1 MTTRSTRP
9 VYVFDDGLTSL
20 SPLTD
25 LRAAFDVR
33 TGVFTTIE
41 RFIRA
46 AELDP
51 IGLFVPDALAAIT
64 RERHKLPV
72 NIVPERT
79 PAIFAVNG
87 RWALPRESALA
98 ALRECNTVLVDEPS
112 GRILAAMLRTELLPA
127 LLQGDTSQFKLIK
140 SEPLSRG
147 GLIDRPWH
155 ARSIRDKAIE
165 FDLSMLIGGS
175 PGRVLPPVASVA
187 PTARIHASAI
197 LDHENGHIH
206 IADHAV
212 IRPGAIL
219 IGPCAIG
226 PYSTVLERAV
236 IRPNTVLGPYC
247 KAAGEV
253 SGTIFQGY
261 SNKSHDGFLGDSWLG
276 EWVNLG
282 AGTTNSNLLNTY
294 GEVIAVAAPGGSFE
308 RTGEQFLGAMIGDH
322 VKTAICTRIMTGA
335 VIHTGAMIAQTA
347 AVTGCVE
354 PLAWCTDE
362 GVKKY
367 RLGKFIEVLKAAMG
381 RRGVAPSEA
390 YLARVAELIAESAS
404 LQD

>member
-1 MTTRSTRP
+1 MPPRP
-9 VYVFDDGLTSL
+9 VYVFDDGLSNL
-20 SPLTD
+20 APMTD

-33 TGVFTTIE
+33 TGVHTTLE
-41 RFIRA
+41 RIARTG
-46 AELDP
+46 ELDP

-64 RERHKLPV
+64 RERHKIPV

-79 PAIFAVNG
+79 PAIFAING
-87 RWALPRESALA
+87 RWALPREAALS
-98 ALRECNTVLVDEPS
+98 ALREPNTALIDEPS
-112 GRILAAMLRTELLPA
+112 GRILAAALRTELLPA
-127 LLQGDTSQFKLIK
+127 LLQGDTSAFKLVK
-140 SEPLSRG
+140 AEPLPKG

-155 ARSIRDKAIE
+155 VRSIRDKAVE
-165 FDLSMLIGGS
+165 FDLSMLIGGTA
-175 PGRVLPPVASVA
+175 GRAIPPVASIAGSAKV
-187 PTARIHASAI
+187 HASVV

-206 IADHAV
+206 IAEGAV

-226 PYSTVLERAV
+226 PHSTVLDRAV
-236 IRPNTVLGPYC
+236 IRPNTVIGPHC
-247 KAAGEV
+247 KVAGEV
-253 SGTIFQGY
+253 SGVIFQGY
-261 SNKSHDGFLGDSWLG
+261 SNKAHDGFLGDSWLG

-294 GEVIAVAAPGGSFE
+294 GEVITVATPGGSYE

-354 PLAWCTDE
+354 PFAWCTDE
-362 GVKKY
+362 GIKKY
-367 RLGKFIEVLKAAMG
+367 RPAKFIEVVKAAMG
-381 RRGVAPSEA
+381 RRGVTPTAAYQARLGELAAAGAP
-390 YLARVAELIAESAS
+390 
-404 LQD
+404 LQG